1 MWGSWLD
8 EDTSVIPADSST
20 LKQQRSALGIRG
32 ESLQS
37 YTISCDNGRLVYCPE
52 TYSTLLKETANAG
65 EEPSASRYMS
75 YIFLP
80 EKVPFQEA
88 FAHAQQGNS
97 AYFEQILKD
106 ESYQFLRDRYFDGA
120 AISLDGAS
128 LSVCRLTLAAPSSV
142 LCARDGRK
150 TRCRNPPANRLP
162 FCARRKA
169 RESIGSH
176 PRKITAN
183 SMRAARSPMQISV
196 QLPLPS
202 TPNFKV
208 AKKWKSICLSI
219 SARMAIKPISCWINR
234 AILGD

>member
-1 MWGSWLD
+1 MRNKVLRLFR
-8 EDTSVIPADSST
+8 ADF
-20 LKQQRSALGIRG
+20 K
-32 ESLQS
+32 
-37 YTISCDNGRLVYCPE
+37 GREL
-52 TYSTLLKETANAG
+52 S
-65 EEPSASRYMS
+65 
-75 YIFLP
+75 I
-80 EKVPFQEA
+80 
-88 FAHAQQGNS
+88 
-97 AYFEQILKD
+97 
-106 ESYQFLRDRYFDGA
+106 LRDRYFDGA

-128 LSVCRLTLAAPSSV
+128 LSVLQTDSGRAVLSALRAGWEKDPLPQSSGQSITV
-142 LCARDGRK
+142 LR
-150 TRCRNPPANRLP
+150 
-162 FCARRKA
+162 RRKA